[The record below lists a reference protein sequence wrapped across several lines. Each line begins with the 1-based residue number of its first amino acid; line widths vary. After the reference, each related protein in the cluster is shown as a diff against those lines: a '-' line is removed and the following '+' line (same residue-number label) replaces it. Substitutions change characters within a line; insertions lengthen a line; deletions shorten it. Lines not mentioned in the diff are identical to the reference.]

1 MSNYYRLHP
10 LVILKKNISWSL
22 SLSLILI
29 LDILRNPNDKSNWLL
44 SISIFGI
51 LITIAVIFNTYR
63 WLTFKYTIN
72 STTLSVKSGI
82 FLKREQIIPFSRIQS
97 FHQETWFLFRPFKVV
112 KLTVETA
119 SSGNKVE
126 SVILEVVPQST
137 YDLLE
142 RLRLGEKDS
151 LNLDI
156 KSLDQHSNSKSQ
168 YSVSLNDIIV
178 FSLVDFDIISWI
190 LGLIAIS
197 YHFTGFINKYLDP
210 FLNKVIARG
219 LLIITSLI
227 IIVAVF
233 AILGSIIKNIFKYY
247 KFKVYRESNHI
258 VIERG
263 FFTRTTLSIPIERI
277 QAVRTK
283 GSLLQVLLNIK
294 TVELLLASGKKSE
307 NKEDT
312 SDTTFFLFPIIN
324 SRLLSKKLAQIL
336 PEFAEIIAQTEPL
349 RFPCPP
355 HYFLFSRFCFL
366 SLSLLI
372 PLFFWNSNWNFFLG
386 IAILLFTLL
395 SVVHALWKTKSQA
408 ITQYKQELLVIKIV
422 HFFTLTEYLCPL
434 NKIQAVSIST
444 TPFLYHQQLGHITF
458 SLKTG
463 EFTLKINLK
472 YLSWSICENIKKSCA
487 PKIKNYTLKR

>member
-10 LVILKKNISWSL
+10 LVILKKSISWSL

-233 AILGSIIKNIFKYY
+233 AILGSIIKNIF
-247 KFKVYRESNHI
+247 
-258 VIERG
+258 
-263 FFTRTTLSIPIERI
+263 
-277 QAVRTK
+277 
-283 GSLLQVLLNIK
+283 
-294 TVELLLASGKKSE
+294 
-307 NKEDT
+307 
-312 SDTTFFLFPIIN
+312 
-324 SRLLSKKLAQIL
+324 
-336 PEFAEIIAQTEPL
+336 
-349 RFPCPP
+349 
-355 HYFLFSRFCFL
+355 
-366 SLSLLI
+366 
-372 PLFFWNSNWNFFLG
+372 
-386 IAILLFTLL
+386 
-395 SVVHALWKTKSQA
+395 
-408 ITQYKQELLVIKIV
+408 
-422 HFFTLTEYLCPL
+422 
-434 NKIQAVSIST
+434 
-444 TPFLYHQQLGHITF
+444 
-458 SLKTG
+458 
-463 EFTLKINLK
+463 
-472 YLSWSICENIKKSCA
+472 
-487 PKIKNYTLKR
+487 